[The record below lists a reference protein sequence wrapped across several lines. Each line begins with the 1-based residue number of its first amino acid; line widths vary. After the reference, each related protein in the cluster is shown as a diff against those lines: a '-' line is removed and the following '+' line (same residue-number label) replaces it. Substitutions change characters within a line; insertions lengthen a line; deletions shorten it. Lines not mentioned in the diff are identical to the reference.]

1 MYPTRTNTDAIPV
14 NLALLITGIGVVV
27 IVLVIAGAL
36 VVDRV
41 DSFRAAARRLLSRA
55 GKLLLLL
62 WRRPRP
68 TVPSLRAE

>member
-1 MYPTRTNTDAIPV
+1 MYPTRINTDAIPV

-27 IVLVIAGAL
+27 IVLVIVGAL

-41 DSFRAAARRLLSRA
+41 DSFRSATQRLLSRA
-55 GKLLLLL
+55 AILLLLL